1 MWCLVVW
8 YIGTAF
14 FHTLLQSSG
23 LWHQQFGGGTNIQS
37 NYMASCPRRLISM
50 LLPWRPQNINTLHNM
65 HICFCYREE
74 NYDILCVTDWGQSL
88 SFYTMGGRLVGKER
102 NIGFDPLCVSYFNKG
117 EYLLIGGSNR
127 LCTLMTRDGIKLG
140 TVGDEQPSWVWCC
153 SARPDSSFVVR
164 LHSV

>member
-1 MWCLVVW
+1 MSQKIV
-8 YIGTAF
+8 
-14 FHTLLQSSG
+14 
-23 LWHQQFGGGTNIQS
+23 
-37 NYMASCPRRLISM
+37 ISM
-50 LLPWRPQNINTLHNM
+50 LLPWKLQNINTLHNI

-127 LCTLMTRDGIKLG
+127 LCTLMTKDGIKLG

-164 LHSV
+164 LYITVKSICELCVKDKFASNGILKFFKCLYFGVVSVVWTL